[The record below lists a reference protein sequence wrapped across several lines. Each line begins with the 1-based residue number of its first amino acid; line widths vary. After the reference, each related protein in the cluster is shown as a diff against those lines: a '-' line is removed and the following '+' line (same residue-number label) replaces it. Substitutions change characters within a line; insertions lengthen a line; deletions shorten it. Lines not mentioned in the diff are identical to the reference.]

1 MIIVFYVSRQKV
13 AFMLNIYILFVRDV
27 PMRLIDKSDS
37 DEVEFLL
44 FAFFFFAVR
53 FVRVMNI

>member
-44 FAFFFFAVR
+44 FVFFFLFGL
-53 FVRVMNI
+53 FVL